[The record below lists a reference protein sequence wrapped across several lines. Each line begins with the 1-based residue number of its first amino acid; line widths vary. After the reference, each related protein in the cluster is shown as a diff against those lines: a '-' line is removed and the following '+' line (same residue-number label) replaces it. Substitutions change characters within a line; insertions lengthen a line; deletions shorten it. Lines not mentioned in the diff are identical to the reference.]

1 MNRVELYK
9 QSIDILYQAYFDGTL
24 KHGDCTACAVGNIL
38 KPAAQK
44 IDVPNLRWHHLFLT
58 VGKMSHKEDCIE
70 FSKQQIVP
78 EPGCMI
84 AYNFLFGHMCVPLSE
99 IDEHGRTAYQEAKGL
114 VAASGYTEEEL
125 AEIEYAFEIADQGNS
140 REDWMFNGLVAVLDE
155 LKRIHD
161 VSDQDSQEAL
171 KPFHTHYQSL
181 I

>member
-1 MNRVELYK
+1 
-9 QSIDILYQAYFDGTL
+9 
-24 KHGDCTACAVGNIL
+24 
-38 KPAAQK
+38 
-44 IDVPNLRWHHLFLT
+44 
-58 VGKMSHKEDCIE
+58 MSHKEDCIE